1 VTRFSIEVLPE
12 AEQEFHEAFLWYFE
26 RSPMAA
32 DTFRKEVLDA
42 IDGLVELADMWPADD
57 DGIHFHVLDKFPYT
71 VHYDLN
77 CPASTIKIIV
87 VRHLNGKL
95 ATVLAIAHQHRRPNY
110 WKTRG

>member
-1 VTRFSIEVLPE
+1 MTRFSIEVLPE
-12 AEQEFHEAFLWYFE
+12 AEQEFHESFLWYFE

-32 DTFRKEVLDA
+32 DTFRNEVLDA
-42 IDGLVELADMWPADD
+42 IDGLVELADMWSADD

-77 CPASTIKIIV
+77 
-87 VRHLNGKL
+87 GKL
-95 ATVLAIAHQHRRPNY
+95 ATVLAITHQHRRPNY